1 MHAETKYI
9 SCSPL
14 MNFSRT
20 NYLWSFLCCCS
31 GLSRL
36 LCNEFPF
43 SLGVA
48 LVYSPLCNEFS
59 FSLSTVMSVISIE
72 PRCWK
77 CYGCANWYR
86 RPLIFTILVAGWAP
100 YFSMVNLFLVI
111 ANVPVQIKCHY
122 HSSIYGHV
130 TQILQNRALPM
141 CVVVVSYAINRGI
154 LVVWSM
160 FKGMPYAFYV
170 LFAPGCLQCK
180 RGEGDLLR
188 IRYGGGSGG
197 YQRSDHDKS

>member
-59 FSLSTVMSVISIE
+59 FSLSTVMSVIIIE

-77 CYGCANWYR
+77 CFCCANWYR

-100 YFSMVNLFLVI
+100 YFSMVNLFHVI

-141 CVVVVSYAINRGI
+141 CVVGVSYAINRGI

-160 FKGMPYAFYV
+160 F
-170 LFAPGCLQCK
+170 
-180 RGEGDLLR
+180 
-188 IRYGGGSGG
+188 
-197 YQRSDHDKS
+197 